1 MKIDNR
7 GFGIQS
13 MMIAVLVLMMCLVL
27 ISAFAN
33 KVFNN
38 ISNEETNSTDYIEI
52 EEKVEQATKKYQQK
66 YYNNILDGD
75 EIKVSLKSLQNEG
88 FIDILKDNKNNI
100 CDGYAYIIGKEN
112 KVIYNAYIRCGN
124 ELKQK
129 VLKIKIKK

>member
-124 ELKQK
+124 EYKTNGFK
-129 VLKIKIKK
+129 D

>member
-88 FIDILKDNKNNI
+88 FSDILKDNKNNI

-124 ELKQK
+124 EYKTK
-129 VLKIKIKK
+129 GFKD

>member
-88 FIDILKDNKNNI
+88 FIDILKDNKNNV

-124 ELKQK
+124 EYKTK
-129 VLKIKIKK
+129 GFKD

>member
-27 ISAFAN
+27 MSAFAN

-112 KVIYNAYIRCGN
+112 KVIYNAYIRCSN
-124 ELKQK
+124 EYKTK
-129 VLKIKIKK
+129 GFKD

>member
-112 KVIYNAYIRCGN
+112 KVIYNVYIRCGN
-124 ELKQK
+124 EYKTK
-129 VLKIKIKK
+129 GFKD

>member
-13 MMIAVLVLMMCLVL
+13 MMVAVLVLMMCLVL

-38 ISNEETNSTDYIEI
+38 ISNEENNRTDYSKI

-88 FIDILKDNKNNI
+88 LIDTLKDDKNNV

-124 ELKQK
+124 EYKTK
-129 VLKIKIKK
+129 GFKD

>member
-1 MKIDNR
+1 MTIDNR

-38 ISNEETNSTDYIEI
+38 ISNEETNSTDYMEI
-52 EEKVEQATKKYQQK
+52 EEKVEQATKKYQQE

-124 ELKQK
+124 EYKTK
-129 VLKIKIKK
+129 GFKD

>member
-1 MKIDNR
+1 MTIDNR

-52 EEKVEQATKKYQQK
+52 EEKVEQATKKYQQE

-124 ELKQK
+124 EYKTK
-129 VLKIKIKK
+129 GFKD

>member
-33 KVFNN
+33 IVFNN

-124 ELKQK
+124 EYKTK
-129 VLKIKIKK
+129 GFKD

>member
-1 MKIDNR
+1 MKIDNS
-7 GFGIQS
+7 GYGIQS

-124 ELKQK
+124 EYKTK
-129 VLKIKIKK
+129 GFKD

>member
-38 ISNEETNSTDYIEI
+38 ISNEETNYTDYMEI

-124 ELKQK
+124 EYKTK
-129 VLKIKIKK
+129 GFKD

>member
-1 MKIDNR
+1 MTIDNR

-38 ISNEETNSTDYIEI
+38 ISNEETNSTDYMEI

-112 KVIYNAYIRCGN
+112 KVICNAYIRCGN
-124 ELKQK
+124 EYKTK
-129 VLKIKIKK
+129 GFKD